1 MSYTIEIRR
10 PSKDGVNSKVAGQ
23 FTDFVWNSLWGDLQ
37 VPRRQW
43 ESWQSEQENTPLL
56 ADLPE
61 VSKLAYIDEGAVHFS
76 PMELSK
82 ECIRLMPAL
91 SSDAARQLIRS
102 LINACEI
109 ALIGE
114 RDADLVVHPFPE

>member
-1 MSYTIEIRR
+1 MMAILIHLAMCCEADDYKTEENISMSYTIEIRR

-61 VSKLAYIDEGAVHFS
+61 VSKLAYIDEGRFISHQWS
-76 PMELSK
+76 
-82 ECIRLMPAL
+82 
-91 SSDAARQLIRS
+91 
-102 LINACEI
+102 
-109 ALIGE
+109 
-114 RDADLVVHPFPE
+114 